1 MQVKEVIPNL
11 NKKVR
16 YKDSISCTLNGCA
29 IRKRANGEIY
39 YLAELL
45 DKNKN
50 CIYIVS
56 LDEIEKVSFD
66 G

>member
-1 MQVKEVIPNL
+1 MLVKEVIPNL

-16 YKDSISCTLNGCA
+16 YKDSVTYTFNGCA
-29 IRKRANGEIY
+29 IRKRANGETY

-50 CIYIVS
+50 SILIVT
-56 LDEIEKVSFD
+56 LEEIEKVNDD